1 MKESM
6 QNRFIDFVGRIYDG
20 QADSTTACGLRYG
33 KKIKMDPQNPLL
45 VKLEQ
50 SCSLFMSFEKLSHRY
65 FDVNGIEKPN
75 DPELFFNR
83 KLTNLATSFM
93 KRIQQD
99 LIAIC
104 WHLNIELFGTADVLA
119 DGFMEYK
126 NQASNFFISQSSNL
140 ATIKCSDRNIFVG
153 IDALKCSEYFRSS
166 LDMQHVTCVSFCGTR
181 SFL

>member
-6 QNRFIDFVGRIYDG
+6 QNQLVNFVRQLNDDLYDG
-20 QADSTTACGLRYG
+20 QVHSKPVRSFGGSSY
-33 KKIKMDPQNPLL
+33 KKKKEKDTRNPLL

-50 SCSLFMSFEKLSHRY
+50 SCSLFGAFEKLSFRY
-65 FDVNGIEKPN
+65 FDVNNLEKPN

-104 WHLNIELFGTADVLA
+104 WHLNIELFGTTDVLA
-119 DGFMEYK
+119 DNFMEYK
-126 NQASNFFISQSSNL
+126 SQSSNFFLSQSFNL
-140 ATIKCSDRNIFVG
+140 ATIKCSNRNIFVS
-153 IDALKCSEYFRSS
+153 IDALKQSEYFRSS
-166 LDMQHVTCVSFCGTR
+166 LDMQHVS
-181 SFL
+181 